1 MPYLHG
7 AYGEFDES
15 ISTIGIQSTT
25 IPVYVGTLPVNLIR
39 GYESAVNLPIMISD
53 FTGAK
58 EKVGYSSDWET
69 FSLCEAIKLHFNNAA
84 GNAGPI
90 VVINV
95 LDPATHKKAEQ
106 TTTALTFTDGR
117 ATIASDKIVL
127 DTLVLEDKV
136 EGTDFSVTYDFDNA
150 QVVINSIGEE
160 TITGQVNATYSEID
174 TTNLDKDD
182 IIGGI
187 SDAGVYTGLGAVAL
201 VYQELNLIPNLIL
214 APGWSDTPEVY
225 QAMIQSGQKINGHWF
240 AFVLADLSLTNVNT
254 IDKAIEWAEENKY
267 NSEFSKTYWPQFI
280 TNDGEIYHGS
290 TLAAWQ
296 MLQVDAEHDGV
307 PMETPSNK
315 PIPIAK
321 QYFGTSSTNRGFDQ
335 QQANKLNANG
345 ISSAVYWG
353 GQWVL
358 WGGHTAAY
366 NYDTAQLAKMGAG
379 KFDKRVT
386 FDNNIRMMM
395 HILNDFQREWSP
407 TIDEPMTRAL
417 IDTIR
422 NREQEKLDA
431 YVAIGALIGTP
442 VVEFRESEN
451 SESEIADGNFVWN
464 FEGTPTP
471 QWKSGILKAAYTD
484 AGFSTYFEEEA

>member
-7 AYGEFDES
+7 AYGTFDES
-15 ISTIGIQSTT
+15 ITTIGIQSTT

-39 GYESAVNLPIMISD
+39 GYESAVNLPIVLND
-53 FTGAK
+53 FSGAK
-58 EKVGYSSDWET
+58 QRVGYSKDWKT
-69 FSLCEAIKLHFNNAA
+69 FSLCEAIKLHLNNAA
-84 GNAGPI
+84 GNTGPI

-95 LDPATHKKAEQ
+95 LDPKTHKKADQ
-106 TTTALTFTDGR
+106 TTIPLTFTDGR
-117 ATIASDKIVL
+117 ATISSDKIIL
-127 DTLVLEDKV
+127 DTLVLADKV
-136 EGTDFSVTYDFDNA
+136 EGTDFSISYDFDSA
-150 QVVINSIGEE
+150 QVIISSIGEE
-160 TITGQVNATYSEID
+160 PITGQVNATYSEIE

-182 IIGGI
+182 IVGGI
-187 SDAGVYTGLGAVAL
+187 SDDGVYTGLGAVAL

-225 QAMIQSGQKINGHWF
+225 QAMIQAGQKINGHWF
-240 AFVLADLSLTNVNT
+240 AFVLADLTLTSVDT
-254 IDKAIEWAEENKY
+254 IDKAVEWAEKNKY
-267 NSEFSKTYWPQFI
+267 NSEFSKIYWPQFI
-280 TNDGEIYHGS
+280 TNGGEIYHGS

-315 PIPIAK
+315 AVPIAK
-321 QYFGTSSTNRGFDQ
+321 QYFGESSTNRGFDQ
-335 QQANKLNANG
+335 QKANELNANG
-345 ISSAVYWG
+345 ISTAVYWG

-366 NYDTAQLAKMGAG
+366 NYDTAQLANIGSG

-417 IDTIR
+417 IDTIK
-422 NREQEKLDA
+422 NREQEKMDA

-442 VVEFRESEN
+442 TVEFLESEN
-451 SESEIADGNFVWN
+451 SEGEIAEGNFYWN
-464 FEGTPTP
+464 FSGTPTP
-471 QWKSGILKAAYTD
+471 QLKSATMSAAYTD
-484 AGFSTYFEEEA
+484 AGFSTYFGEEE